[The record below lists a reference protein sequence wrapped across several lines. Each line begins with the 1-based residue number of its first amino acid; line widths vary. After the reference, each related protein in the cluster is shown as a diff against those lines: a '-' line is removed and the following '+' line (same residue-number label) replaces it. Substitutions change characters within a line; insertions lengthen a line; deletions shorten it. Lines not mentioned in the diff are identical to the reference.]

1 HRGSSVVVAGE
12 YQPAPVHHLAHQ
24 MNQALGN
31 VGTTVTYAPTVEV
44 TPMDQTASLRD
55 LVTAMDAGQVELLV
69 ILGSNPVFTA
79 PADFK
84 FQEKL
89 AKVPLSVSHTLFIDE
104 TATNCHWNLPLAHT
118 LERWGGARAYDGT
131 VTVIQPLIAPLYEGR
146 AVPEVLAAFVEAQ
159 SGKSTHDL

>member
-84 FQEKL
+84 FQERL
-89 AKVPLSVSHTLFIDE
+89 AKVPLSISHTLYPDE
-104 TATNCHWNLPLAHT
+104 TSLLCHWNVPEAHPL
-118 LERWGGARAYDGT
+118 ESWSDARAYDGPAT
-131 VTVIQPLIAPLYEGR
+131 I
-146 AVPEVLAAFVEAQ
+146 
-159 SGKSTHDL
+159 